1 MQMRGGGALR
11 PFFVL
16 FLGIFFYFLF
26 FIFTVLGVFFVLG
39 ANGPGWEP
47 PPPPLKSRG
56 AGPKGGGGAA
66 GPRPLREG
74 GLNDTN

>member
-47 PPPPLKSRG
+47 PPPPKIPR
-56 AGPKGGGGAA
+56 GGAKGRGRGGRATPPA
-66 GPRPLREG
+66 GGRVERH
-74 GLNDTN
+74 

>member
-26 FIFTVLGVFFVLG
+26 FIFTVFGVFFVLG
-39 ANGPGWEP
+39 ANGPGWE